1 MINVQK
7 ITNKDDGFLISFYTA
22 IKQEVY
28 LVDGNN
34 IVAELN
40 KAFKAIEEANQ
51 QARNYNVPTPICQQ
65 TEVKVA

>member
-1 MINVQK
+1 MIQVQK

-22 IKQEVY
+22 IKQEVFI
-28 LVDGNN
+28 VDGNN

-51 QARNYNVPTPICQQ
+51 QARNYNVPVPVCQAVD
-65 TEVKVA
+65 VKVA